1 MKLANDQ
8 VSFSVPR
15 LPTLDHLVTRL
26 ERLSFSPE
34 YVVLR
39 ETVWARA
46 MKPYLEGS
54 RVLTPLAE
62 EVDLATL
69 ILYCDV
75 YPDTGQLSLIERLR
89 DVVTEHIGLEER
101 IWLDPL
107 KHSYTDLLEVTEFH
121 DGGEL
126 SLRSMGDGTN
136 FRLPH
141 TDALTSLGLGDA
153 LLSRVIRRPDRYES
167 GEAVWAGPSIVLTQH
182 DATTIMDMTG
192 EWRHNL
198 EMNSGSF
205 ALGEWQEFAKRFG
218 YMLLWAYAELRFA
231 ALVDAVTHIQYR
243 TADGQPYLY
252 SIAVYDHHAYQ
263 TIAQGLDA
271 MTELSPAPPPNTPFG
286 QSVRRWTEKRSSN
299 ESWAIVGRITLTSA
313 QIIVECDGP
322 EQLNVI
328 KHRLARAFGFSLH
341 FRNETVTPPVRRV
354 SAEQLTTNEPF
365 SITIAAEE
373 DLLWLKDFLDK
384 TYLEWSDQPHLALGE
399 RTPRHALATLRK
411 EVTALINE
419 MEGSDLGLLRDG
431 RPAFDYDVL
440 RGHVGL

>member
-1 MKLANDQ
+1 MKLTNDQ

-15 LPTLDHLVTRL
+15 LPALDRLMTRL
-26 ERLSFSPE
+26 ERLSSGSE
-34 YVVLR
+34 YAVLR
-39 ETVWARA
+39 ETVLASA
-46 MKPYLEGS
+46 LKPYLEDS
-54 RVLTPLAE
+54 HVLSPLTE
-62 EVDLATL
+62 EMDLATL

-89 DVVTEHIGLEER
+89 DVITEHIGLEER

-126 SLRSMGDGTN
+126 LLRSMGDGTN

-141 TDALTSLGLGDA
+141 TEAFPSLRGGDA
-153 LLSRVIRRPDRYES
+153 LLSRVIRRPDAFES
-167 GEAVWAGPSIVLTQH
+167 GDAIWAGPSLVVSQL
-182 DATTIMDMTG
+182 DAATILDITSG
-192 EWRHNL
+192 WRRNI

-205 ALGEWQEFAKRFG
+205 ALGEWQEFSKRFG
-218 YMLLWAYAELRFA
+218 QMLLWAYANLRLT
-231 ALVDAVTHIQYR
+231 ALMDAVAHIEYR
-243 TADGQPYLY
+243 TPDGQPYLY
-252 SIAVYDHHAYQ
+252 AITVYDHHAYQ
-263 TIAQGLDA
+263 MIAQGLDA
-271 MTELSPAPPPNTPFG
+271 MTELRSAPPVDTPSG
-286 QSVRRWTEKRSSN
+286 QPVRRWTEKRSSN

-373 DLLWLKDFLDK
+373 DLFWLKDFLDK
-384 TYLEWSDQPHLALGE
+384 TYLEWSDQPHQALGGQ
-399 RTPRHALATLRK
+399 TPRHALATLRK

-431 RPAFDYDVL
+431 RPAFDYNVL